1 MNPELLF
8 AFNMTLVGLAIVFAV
23 LAVLAIVISL
33 VRRSDEGWKRKEE
46 QAEVD
51 ALEKRPNIDA
61 TTAVLIAAAVAT
73 MVAGR
78 THVRSVRR
86 LLPQG
91 GKSSPWSSQ
100 GRAELMGSHSITR
113 KAR

>member
-1 MNPELLF
+1 MNPDLLY
-8 AFNMTLVGLAIVFAV
+8 ALNLTLVGIAIVFAV
-23 LAVLAIVISL
+23 LAILAGVISL
-33 VRRSDEGWKRKEE
+33 VRRSDEGWKLKEK
-46 QAEVD
+46 QQEVE
-51 ALEKRPNIDA
+51 ALEKRPNLDA

-78 THVRSVRR
+78 HRIRSVRR

-91 GKSSPWSSQ
+91 GKASSWSAQ